1 MGYILQNSE
10 RFLGSDDTPIQV
22 EFQKNTRKIALHE
35 YEDHYL
41 NRPDRISKIPKII
54 ENFKFLAP
62 KLDNLS
68 KRLIER

>member
-22 EFQKNTRKIALHE
+22 ELEQKSRKIEFHE

-41 NRPDRISKIPKII
+41 NRPDRLSKIPKMI